1 MGATVF
7 TRDCET
13 RLGISKIETEKH
25 RVLQG
30 YVDTNYAKD
39 LDQQ

>member
-1 MGATVF
+1 MISA
-7 TRDCET
+7 RDCET
-13 RLGISKIETEKH
+13 RLSVSKIETEKH

-30 YVDTNYAKD
+30 YVDANYAKD